1 MRRLTGIGVSHG
13 VAVGPAVMLMQ
24 NPLIIRFAIPE
35 DRIEHEI
42 VRLCEARERSKRQLQ
57 EIGARLDR
65 RARAE
70 LRYLFDAQI
79 LMLDDPLFVNRAEE
93 LVRTERTNAEWA
105 VWRSCAAL
113 EAVFDDVED
122 PYLRERKGEMAD
134 LSGRL
139 RMNLRSNRD
148 GALFEDVEDGA
159 VLVADQLS
167 PSIAAQIDWAKI
179 QGFATDAGS
188 RTDHTAILA
197 RSLHVPAV
205 MALMDISARV
215 APGTQVV
222 IDGTM
227 SEVLVGPSPEQVAE
241 YRDRRE
247 RWITLKKRRERQ
259 GTGSARTVDHVEIR
273 IDANIERV
281 ADVTAAKQLGA
292 QGIGLFRSEF
302 LLVGGDAPTLAAS
315 EDAQYDRYRQLVDQ
329 VRPDYVTVRLFSEA
343 ALNELTSERPARE
356 LRGLQIRALLRAS
369 LHGPLR
375 ILVPTVSGVGD
386 LRQARALLAESRT
399 MLVERGE
406 RSGQVTVGAMIEIPS
421 AAVTADMLAPEA
433 DFFSIGTNDLIQ
445 YTLGASRSEPRAAA
459 LYEPLH
465 PAVLRLIRQVLDAAA
480 RFNVPVALCGEMAAD
495 PVALPLLIGLGLG
508 TVSMNPAAIP
518 ATKHIISQLRFD
530 TLRGMA
536 ARVLDLATAAEIEE
550 YLADCL
556 GRDPRDDLSL
566 GSATEGAKT

>member
-1 MRRLTGIGVSHG
+1 MRRLTGAGVSHG

-24 NPLIIRFAIPE
+24 NPLVIRFAVPE
-35 DRIEHEI
+35 DRVDHEL
-42 VRLCEARERSKRQLQ
+42 VRLREARERSKRQLQ
-57 EIGARLDR
+57 EIGARLDL

-79 LMLDDPLFVNRAEE
+79 LMLDDPLFVNRAED
-93 LVRTERTNAEWA
+93 LVRSERANAEWA
-105 VWRSCAAL
+105 VWRACTGLA
-113 EAVFDDVED
+113 AVFDEVED
-122 PYLRERKGEMAD
+122 PYLRERKGEVAD

-139 RMNLRSNRD
+139 RLNLRRNRE
-148 GALFEDVEDGA
+148 GALFEDVGDGA

-167 PSIAAQIDWAKI
+167 PSIAAQVDWTKI

-205 MALMDISARV
+205 MGLRDVSARV
-215 APGTQVV
+215 APGTMLV

-227 SEVLVGPSPEQVAE
+227 SEVLIEPSPEQVAE

-247 RWITLKKRRERQ
+247 RWVAVKRRRERQ
-259 GTGSARTVDHVEIR
+259 GTGPARTADQVEIR

-281 ADVTAAKQLGA
+281 ADVGAARQQGA

-302 LLVGGDAPTLAAS
+302 LLAGGDASAVAAS
-315 EDAQYDRYRQLVDQ
+315 EEGQYELYRQLVDQ
-329 VRPDYVTVRLFSEA
+329 ARPDYVTVRLFSEA
-343 ALNELTSERPARE
+343 ALDEVVSEQSARE
-356 LRGLQIRALLRAS
+356 LRGIQLRALLRAA

-386 LRQARALLAESRT
+386 LRLARALLAESQT
-399 MLVERGE
+399 MLEERGA
-406 RSGQVTVGAMIEIPS
+406 RCGRLTVGAMIEIPS
-421 AAVTADMLAPEA
+421 AAVTADMLAREA
-433 DFFSIGTNDLIQ
+433 DFFSIGTNDLVQ
-445 YTLGASRSEPRAAA
+445 YTLGASRSEPRAAK

-465 PAVLRLIRQVLDAAA
+465 PAVLRLIRQVLEAAG
-480 RFNVPVALCGEMAAD
+480 RLNVPVALCGEMATD
-495 PVALPLLIGLGLG
+495 PVALPILIGLGLT

-518 ATKHIISQLRFD
+518 TTKHIISQLRVE

-536 ARVLDLATAAEIEE
+536 AGVFLLTTAAEIEE

-556 GRDPRDDLSL
+556 GRDPRDELPL